1 MKRNRNAVEP
11 LDGDGLLNILTSCT
25 DDVYIVMSGNDYQ
38 VEYVSSNIERIMGVA
53 ANDVMRGIRFL
64 GKAKYTDDKDLDIST
79 LKQVKRGAPLTLI
92 AEREHGRTKETRFFS
107 ETIYN
112 VSTDAGVKYVLM
124 ISDRTEELL
133 AKHSLEEALSIAR
146 IANQS
151 KSTFLANMSHD
162 IRTPMNTIVGLCTL
176 LQRDSE
182 DKEKFDD
189 HVRQIILTS
198 RHMLT
203 LINDII
209 DMSKIEAGET
219 TLNISDITLSDIVKE
234 TENRIAPLTKAKRQ
248 NFKIIVSAKDEKFQ
262 GDKARLKRVLYNL
275 LSNAVKYTPEGGHID
290 FIIQQISRPSR
301 KFIYLQFIVKDNG
314 IGMSEDFVNKIF
326 QPFAREQNG
335 SPENSG
341 TGLGMPITKNLV
353 DLMGGTIA
361 VESKQGAG
369 SKFTVSFKF
378 PLSKI
383 SDASFWVD
391 QGVTRILYVG
401 GNNIDNNS
409 LTWAMRKTEVTV
421 SFAKNL
427 KAATASIDRALQE
440 GKGFNMVLCDW
451 HGDGEE
457 TLSNVSELRKVLPQY
472 VPLVIHGD
480 CEWNEIEEKATQA
493 GASAFIVKPFVVAA
507 FKECV
512 EHLKMSS
519 REGLVLTEKSALC
532 GMRFLA
538 AEDNE
543 LNSMV
548 LCELLNM
555 VGATCVVKQNG
566 QEAVDEFVK
575 STGGQYD
582 AILMDVQ
589 MPVMDG
595 YAATKAIRESAHAAA
610 REIPI
615 IAMTANAFAEDVQR
629 GHDAGMDAYLLK
641 PVDMGKLEEAILSL
655 RAK

>member
-1 MKRNRNAVEP
+1 IM
-11 LDGDGLLNILTSCT
+11 L
-25 DDVYIVMSGNDYQ
+25 SGKDYQ
-38 VEYVSSNIERIMGVA
+38 VEYVSPNIERIMGVSA
-53 ANDVMRGIRFL
+53 SDVLDSIKNL
-64 GKAKYTDDKDLDIST
+64 GAAKYPNDMEPDFST
-79 LKQVKRGAPLTLI
+79 LSEVKRGVPLTLI
-92 AEREHGRTKETRFFS
+92 AEREHGRSKEHRFYS

-112 VSTDAGVKYVLM
+112 VSTDSGVKYILM

-133 AKHSLEEALSIAR
+133 AKQSLEEALSIAR

-176 LQRDSE
+176 LQRDADNKAKLDE
-182 DKEKFDD
+182 
-189 HVRQIILTS
+189 HVRQIMLTS

-209 DMSKIEAGET
+209 DMSKIESGET
-219 TLNISDITLSDIVKE
+219 TLNISDINLSDLIKE
-234 TENRIAPLTKAKRQ
+234 IETKISPLTKAKRQ
-248 NFKIIVSAKDEKFQ
+248 NFKIIVSAKDERFQ
-262 GDKARLKRVLYNL
+262 GDKVRLKRVLNNL
-275 LSNAVKYTPEGGHID
+275 LSNAVKFTPDGGRID
-290 FIIQQISRPSR
+290 FVIQQISRPSR
-301 KFIYLQFIVKDNG
+301 KFVYLQFVVKDNG
-314 IGMSEDFVNKIF
+314 VGMSQDFVKKIF
-326 QPFAREQNG
+326 QPFARDYSSDAED
-335 SPENSG
+335 SG

-353 DLMGGTIA
+353 DLMGGTIS
-361 VESKQGAG
+361 VESKLNAG
-369 SKFTVSFKF
+369 STFTVSFKF
-378 PLSKI
+378 PLSKV
-383 SDASFWVD
+383 SDASFWVE

-421 SFAKNL
+421 SFAKNT
-427 KAATASIDRALQE
+427 KTATAAIDKALQE
-440 GKGFNMVLCDW
+440 GKGFNMVICDW

-457 TLSNVSELRKVLPQY
+457 TLKTMGELRSALPQY
-472 VPLVIHGD
+472 VPIVMFGD
-480 CEWNEIEEKATQA
+480 CEWSEVEEKATQA
-493 GASAFIVKPFVVAA
+493 GASAFLAKPFVVAA

-512 EHLKMSS
+512 LNLKMSI

-555 VGATCVVKQNG
+555 VGATCVVKPNG
-566 QEAVDEFVK
+566 KETVDEFVK
-575 STGGQYD
+575 SVGGQYD

-595 YAATKAIRESAHAAA
+595 YEATRAIRESAHAAA

-615 IAMTANAFAEDVQR
+615 IAMTANAFTEDIQR

-641 PVDMGKLEEAILSL
+641 PVDMAKLE
-655 RAK
+655 